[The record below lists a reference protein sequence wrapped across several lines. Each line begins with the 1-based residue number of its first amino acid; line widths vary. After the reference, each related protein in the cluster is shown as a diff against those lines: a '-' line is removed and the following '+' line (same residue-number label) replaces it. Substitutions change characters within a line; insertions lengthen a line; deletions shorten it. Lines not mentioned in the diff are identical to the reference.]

1 MLTGEHGMLEKD
13 RGWGDWSAVRGR
25 AWWETKEMRSE
36 RKSGNQNIVP
46 GETFGWE
53 AIVGHGRHT
62 IRFMFYLA
70 QKFPVV
76 TS

>member
-1 MLTGEHGMLEKD
+1 MLTGEHGMFEQD

-25 AWWETKEMRSE
+25 AWWKSKEMSSE
-36 RKSGNQNIVP
+36 RKPGSQNIVP

-53 AIVGHGRHT
+53 AIAGHGCHI

-70 QKFPVV
+70 QKVPGV